1 MYAFSNTNLELK
13 THNKGSHVILNS
25 YHPIFVPIRDIHHH
39 TVCNIP
45 WRRYNRRVIGLI
57 QQITKDG

>member
-1 MYAFSNTNLELK
+1 MYAFSNTNLDLK

-45 WRRYNRRVIGLI
+45 CNLTYIYIYDHALSAKI
-57 QQITKDG
+57 